1 MTNESVTSE
10 ALGGARTHT
19 RTSGVA
25 HLSYQND
32 VHAME
37 AVRELVGF
45 MPSSNR
51 ETAPVRRTR
60 ASRRRYT
67 RCIRRTDTDVTT
79 PRVTPVTPLV
89 SRGHVVARCSLRSVV
104 CEV

>member
-1 MTNESVTSE
+1 MGCCLSAHPSPPIAGPEVVKTVTNETVTSE

-51 ETAPVRRTR
+51 ETAPVRAR
-60 ASRRRYT
+60 AAY
-67 RCIRRTDTDVTT
+67 
-79 PRVTPVTPLV
+79 PPLT
-89 SRGHVVARCSLRSVV
+89 
-104 CEV
+104 